1 LNFFVFYFTQFVE
14 AMGNV
19 LGMKQEMESLL
30 PDSRNS
36 VVISEEKMENG
47 SMDTEGRMGGQI
59 MVDIDANEDYLQ
71 QQQNKNKL
79 KTVNIVAELCE
90 LFGQI
95 DSCGQGTIK

>member
-1 LNFFVFYFTQFVE
+1 
-14 AMGNV
+14 MGKV

-36 VVISEEKMENG
+36 VVISEEQMENV
-47 SMDTEGRMGGQI
+47 SMDSGRMGGQI
-59 MVDIDANEDYLQ
+59 MVDIDAHDDYLQ

>member
-1 LNFFVFYFTQFVE
+1 LYFISQFVE
-14 AMGNV
+14 AMGKV

-36 VVISEEKMENG
+36 VVISEEQMENG
-47 SMDTEGRMGGQI
+47 SMDSEGRMMGGQI
-59 MVDIDANEDYLQ
+59 MADDIDANDDYLR

-79 KTVNIVAELCE
+79 ETVNIVAELCE